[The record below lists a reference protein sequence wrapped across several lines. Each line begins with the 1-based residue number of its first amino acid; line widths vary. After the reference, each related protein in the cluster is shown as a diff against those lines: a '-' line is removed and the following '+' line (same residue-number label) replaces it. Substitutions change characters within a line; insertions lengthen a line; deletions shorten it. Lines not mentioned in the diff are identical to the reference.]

1 MSAKGGE
8 CRTVTMDNL
17 TLGKGLM
24 ISDVFER
31 NLGIGLSLSAIIR
44 RAIDCYMWSLRAE
57 LTAGKESSAVDRG
70 RSPMHCGKEF
80 CGDKDELKEL
90 IYEEFERVCW
100 CCERNPRDL
109 MKLDLTPKVKSRKS
123 KRGDD
128 DNE

>member
-1 MSAKGGE
+1 MKNKVKAMSAKGGE

-31 NLGIGLSLSAIIR
+31 NLGIGLSLSAIVR
-44 RAIDCYMWSLRAE
+44 RAMDCYMWSLRAE
-57 LTAGKESSAVDRG
+57 LKAE
-70 RSPMHCGKEF
+70 
-80 CGDKDELKEL
+80 DKDELKEL
-90 IYEEFERVCW
+90 VYEEFEQVCW

-109 MKLDLTPKVKSRKS
+109 MKLDLTPKVKARKIKGKES
-123 KRGDD
+123 SLRCGGD